1 MFTYHKWITLKLLLI
16 PVVKVEVW
24 NVLFSIDLWMMGVP
38 HLQID
43 FDFVWVVP
51 GTGGSLMERSL
62 AYSFLRGPRLPLRA
76 VAGSSFVVWSHATCM
91 APCKFA
97 QRDRERERERERSF
111 KDRHRKL
118 SCVNASYNVLKLG
131 FFFHL

>member
-24 NVLFSIDLWMMGVP
+24 NVLLSIDLWMMGVH

-43 FDFVWVVP
+43 VDFFLGFAWDRGKFNQAVTGLLFSE
-51 GTGGSLMERSL
+51 GTKITTACSGWLLFCGLEPC
-62 AYSFLRGPRLPLRA
+62 Y
-76 VAGSSFVVWSHATCM
+76 CM

-97 QRDRERERERERSF
+97 
-111 KDRHRKL
+111 L
-118 SCVNASYNVLKLG
+118 
-131 FFFHL
+131 